1 MPTVLEVLKGIEDP
15 RSRRGRRY
23 PLRGIL
29 AVLLLAAMHGE
40 TSLRGMWCW
49 GKLRS
54 DRLLHKLGWKRY
66 PTLGTM
72 WYSLQRLETGELE
85 RGLRAW
91 LPEEEVYVVDGKRLR
106 GSKRANRGALA
117 VLTLVGERLG
127 QVLAQRQVEGGDE
140 LAAALAL
147 LEEVPLEGKVVSADA
162 GILKAPFAQ
171 KVVEKGGATSG

>member
-1 MPTVLEVLKGIEDP
+1 MSTLLEVLKRIEDP

-23 PLRGIL
+23 PLWGIL
-29 AVLLLAAMHGE
+29 AVLILAAMHGE

-54 DRLLHKLGWKRY
+54 EALVRRLGLKGY
-66 PTLGTM
+66 PALGTM
-72 WYSLQRLETGELE
+72 WYSLQRLKTGALE
-85 RGLRAW
+85 RRLRSW
-91 LPEEEVYVVDGKRLR
+91 LPEEEVWVMDGKRLR
-106 GSKRANRGALA
+106 WSKRVGEGALA

-147 LEEVPLEGKVVSADA
+147 LEEMPLEGKVVSADA
-162 GILKAPFAQ
+162 GILKAPCLPRA
-171 KVVEKGGATSG
+171 